1 MLPGEEAFAVLG
13 TTGVFGRIG
22 AGAERTSVFAAGADD
37 AGSAGDAALAG
48 MVSTGLTSLLA
59 ALPLAVA
66 GVDDAVAVTAG
77 TGGGVIASTVGC
89 FAEATDAAGDG
100 QR

>member
-1 MLPGEEAFAVLG
+1 MLPGEEALAVLG

-22 AGAERTSVFAAGADD
+22 AGTEGTSVFAAG

-48 MVSTGLTSLLA
+48 TVSIGLTSLLA

-66 GVDDAVAVTAG
+66 GVDDAVAVTVEI
-77 TGGGVIASTVGC
+77 GGRVVASTVGG